1 MHVHMVFV
9 AACTSWFDVLCTQDT
24 ALQQG
29 WLCTAK
35 PVKRCI
41 AHAMQ
46 CLRRHIVP
54 HSTALRHTTSPHAL
68 LTSQPLYAALL
79 RLRRFSIVDPWMHE
93 KNDGFP
99 LLYVRSHAARL
110 PGSVVR
116 DWLVRC
122 KVALAASHG
131 RLVLKVRS

>member
-1 MHVHMVFV
+1 
-9 AACTSWFDVLCTQDT
+9 
-24 ALQQG
+24 
-29 WLCTAK
+29 
-35 PVKRCI
+35 
-41 AHAMQ
+41 
-46 CLRRHIVP
+46 
-54 HSTALRHTTSPHAL
+54 
-68 LTSQPLYAALL
+68 
-79 RLRRFSIVDPWMHE
+79 MHE

-131 RLVLKVRS
+131 RLVLKVCGRWGFALLDCL